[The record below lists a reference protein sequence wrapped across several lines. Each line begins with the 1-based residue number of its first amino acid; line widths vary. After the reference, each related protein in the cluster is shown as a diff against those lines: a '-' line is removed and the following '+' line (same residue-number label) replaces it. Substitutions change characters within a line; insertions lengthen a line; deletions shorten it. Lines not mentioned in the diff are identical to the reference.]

1 MKIFDVA
8 KFINNQYVKGKIFQ
22 KRELLK
28 FSLVD
33 IIKKTS
39 FLKLNPCGENYFCDP
54 AGKMNSKMVS
64 WSICSPERHGLRRYS
79 NLVAKERENTPLS
92 DGHVEMSANVHNF
105 WKMSTKEN
113 LPIFK
118 FFPQNRKLK
127 ISNSLHFD
135 LKCLQ
140 MSSNV
145 FLSYLKLNFLKKN
158 VYLDLFLQEKAF
170 SQNRKKNFLK
180 KNPDIKISQISYFF
194 SRGYPEIFNP
204 GFEIYD
210 KK

>member
-1 MKIFDVA
+1 
-8 KFINNQYVKGKIFQ
+8 
-22 KRELLK
+22 
-28 FSLVD
+28 
-33 IIKKTS
+33 
-39 FLKLNPCGENYFCDP
+39 
-54 AGKMNSKMVS
+54 MNSKMVS

-118 FFPQNRKLK
+118 FFPQNNK
-127 ISNSLHFD
+127 IKNIKFSSFWS
-135 LKCLQ
+135 Q

-145 FLSYLKLNFLKKN
+145 IKCLLVLSEIKFSEKKMFIWTYSCKKKHFLKI
-158 VYLDLFLQEKAF
+158 E
-170 SQNRKKNFLK
+170 KKNFLK

>member
-1 MKIFDVA
+1 
-8 KFINNQYVKGKIFQ
+8 
-22 KRELLK
+22 
-28 FSLVD
+28 
-33 IIKKTS
+33 
-39 FLKLNPCGENYFCDP
+39 
-54 AGKMNSKMVS
+54 
-64 WSICSPERHGLRRYS
+64 
-79 NLVAKERENTPLS
+79 
-92 DGHVEMSANVHNF
+92 
-105 WKMSTKEN
+105 
-113 LPIFK
+113 
-118 FFPQNRKLK
+118 
-127 ISNSLHFD
+127 
-135 LKCLQ
+135 

-145 FLSYLKLNFLKKN
+145 IKCLLVLSEIKFSEKKN

>member
-1 MKIFDVA
+1 
-8 KFINNQYVKGKIFQ
+8 
-22 KRELLK
+22 
-28 FSLVD
+28 
-33 IIKKTS
+33 
-39 FLKLNPCGENYFCDP
+39 
-54 AGKMNSKMVS
+54 MVS

-79 NLVAKERENTPLS
+79 NLVAKERENTLLS

-118 FFPQNRKLK
+118 FFPQNNK
-127 ISNSLHFD
+127 IKNIKFSSFWS
-135 LKCLQ
+135 Q

-145 FLSYLKLNFLKKN
+145 IKCLL
-158 VYLDLFLQEKAF
+158 VLFEIKFHCLFGLILARKIIF
-170 SQNRKKNFLK
+170 SKSKKNFLK

>member
-1 MKIFDVA
+1 
-8 KFINNQYVKGKIFQ
+8 
-22 KRELLK
+22 
-28 FSLVD
+28 
-33 IIKKTS
+33 
-39 FLKLNPCGENYFCDP
+39 
-54 AGKMNSKMVS
+54 MNSKMVS

-118 FFPQNRKLK
+118 FFPQNNK
-127 ISNSLHFD
+127 IKNIKFSSFWS
-135 LKCLQ
+135 Q

-145 FLSYLKLNFLKKN
+145 IKCLLVLSEIKFSEKKC
-158 VYLDLFLQEKAF
+158 LFGLILARKSIF
-170 SQNRKKNFLK
+170 SKSKKNFLK